1 MKTVD
6 WCSWTFLAFLC
17 ILKVCECE
25 RCLSVRASRGSK
37 FVPEGGSL
45 QMSCEVEHCG
55 VLSWTGGW
63 TFQDMQRSTEWTFL
77 TPSLRIQLSNYT
89 LTTNSTNLL
98 VNIQNINQSDA
109 GAYKCL
115 ISWPQHI
122 TSSGHVT
129 YVNVTEGP
137 LLCTAESSGRK
148 LSHRVLVYLGAL
160 MCCPLVLGVV
170 WCLTQDHPPPI
181 PPHSHT
187 SYGARV
193 KPKKELVY
201 AEIALNDT
209 RQNIRT
215 KQELQPTVYCSLH
228 FP

>member
-148 LSHRVLVYLGAL
+148 LSHRVLVYL
-160 MCCPLVLGVV
+160 
-170 WCLTQDHPPPI
+170 D
-181 PPHSHT
+181 
-187 SYGARV
+187 GARV